1 MWEGIL
7 IIGVGSIVLTI
18 VDAWIREK
26 VRKK

>member
-18 VDAWIREK
+18 VDALIREK

>member
-18 VDAWIREK
+18 VDVWIREK

>member
-18 VDAWIREK
+18 VDVLIREK